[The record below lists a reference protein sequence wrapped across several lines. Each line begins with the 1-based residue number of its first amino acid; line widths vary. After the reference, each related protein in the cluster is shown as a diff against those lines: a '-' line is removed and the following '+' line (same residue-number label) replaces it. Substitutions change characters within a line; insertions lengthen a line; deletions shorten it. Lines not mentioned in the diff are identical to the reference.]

1 MDIDKDTRTY
11 AVQEQESERDYLRVS
26 FVSLRASSS
35 SSQKTCH
42 SRYAAATAAA
52 AAMGQT
58 VVRSRDKAVDC
69 HA

>member
-1 MDIDKDTRTY
+1 MDNDNDTYT
-11 AVQEQESERDYLRVS
+11 VQEQESERHYLRVS
-26 FVSLRASSS
+26 FVSLRASLS

-42 SRYAAATAAA
+42 SRYAAATAAAA